1 MIGNGLKIRV
11 KGARENNL
19 KDVDVQF
26 GDGLTVVTG
35 VSGSG
40 KTSLIFE
47 TLYHESRRRFQ
58 EIYEF
63 GSANQ
68 RFSPANVD
76 EITGLGPAVAV
87 GQNLLNRNPNSTLA
101 SASGLHPFL
110 RLLYAR
116 FGTRKC
122 RVCGDELIVHTV
134 DKIVDIIT
142 QTEGTVIAS
151 LLVDTIGSHRTLLDM
166 LKDEYSPENIIVDG
180 SPYNGDA
187 LDYSKKHSVSLVLGE
202 ITSTTDRT
210 EAMALIKKVLDT
222 GATTIQSNG
231 KSYST
236 APVCGS
242 CGTWFRDLKPQY
254 FNQACPHCKGEG
266 CGECNGTG
274 LPLEAANVTWRGH
287 GFKDIQRLDVSDAND
302 LFKDTIMA
310 SERLQREFSKRLESL
325 ERVGLGYIQLDRP
338 SPTLSRGESQRV
350 RLAVALTS
358 RLEDVLHIL
367 DEPTIGQH
375 PYDVNRLVP
384 AFRDLKGPVIYVEHD
399 RVAAALADN
408 VVDIGPGA
416 GSNGGEIVFTGTPRE
431 LWEAD
436 TATGRYFSLRE
447 MVEESKNRAPP
458 EKFLEIRGAAKHN
471 VKGIDV
477 KVPIGRLTAV
487 TGVSGSGKSTLVE
500 DILVKSLGG
509 KPDCCTEIINPLKPV
524 MVDQSPIG
532 KNPRSTPAT
541 YTKLSDI
548 IRDHYSTETGL
559 SASHFSFNRP
569 EGACP
574 TCNGM
579 GALEVKMRYL
589 SSTWITCHDCGGR
602 RYKDVVLDEK
612 LQFNGA
618 ILSVADFYDLSVEDA
633 YGMIDGSEMELKRKE
648 KALGLLGAL
657 LETGLGYLGL
667 GQPSPTLSG
676 GESQRVKLAKYL
688 GRGNLSDK
696 LLVLDEP
703 STGLHPQDIH
713 GLLNALNN
721 LVDRGATA
729 LIVEHNTDI
738 IRAADWVIDL
748 GPEAGPSGGELIYM
762 GPYDGLLT
770 CSESKTGQAILE
782 EEKVYPSN
790 GSETGKERPQGI
802 TVKGANV
809 HNLKDVDVTIPKGKI
824 TVVTGVSGSGK
835 SSLVSDTLEAEARKR
850 YLETLSMYER
860 QGTKEGPEAPV
871 DEVTG
876 LGVTV
881 TVMPE
886 RKMYSRRSTVGTVTE
901 IEFNLA
907 ALYAAIGTRTCLE
920 CGVEMIRER
929 QWTCSECGDT
939 AQIASPR
946 RFNPMTYAAA
956 CITCNGIGSLQ
967 KPNPSKLIIEPRLP
981 LCKGAMYS
989 PGFFPNGYLCKPG
1002 NGGYDVVQAFSARHG
1017 FDPAETP
1024 WEDVPE
1030 NIRQMFYTGDPEPLE
1045 VTYTNPK
1052 GKSYTRT
1059 KVFTGIYGWIRDWD
1073 VGGTYTDNIVCP
1085 SCNGAR
1091 LRPEYL
1097 TVKLGGYNIYEMSML
1112 PLKQLE
1118 AVIAALE
1125 VPSNSPAYTNLRT
1138 VKRRLRFL
1146 KQVGLGYVHLNRV
1159 TATLSVGE
1167 AQRIKLAGLLGSGL
1181 TSLTVLMDEPTRGL
1195 HPREVNALYEALHE
1209 LRDEGNTVI
1218 LVEHDMEII
1227 EKADHIIDM
1236 GPGAGTHGGNVVAQG
1251 TPEQIMD
1258 SSSVTGKWMR
1268 EDKAE
1273 ERRPRTP
1280 SEWIMVNGASENNLR
1295 GDQVRIPRRV
1305 LTGVCGV
1312 SGSGKS
1318 TLIIDTLGRALNPK
1332 KQTTSVAYE
1341 PLDPGAHESIEN
1353 TPKSTLIIDQTKKG
1367 IQSPARFLG
1376 IDKTLGKVY
1385 SETSEAVA
1393 RGLDA
1398 KGITKKCTV
1407 CRGSGTVRTE
1417 MEFLPDI
1424 HTECETCRGTG
1435 YSPEAWDIRL
1445 NGYSLPELNDLTLEE
1460 VYDLFKEHEKI
1471 EAPLRTALDV
1481 GLGYLLL
1488 HQPGFSMSGGEAQRL
1503 RIAAELSK
1511 KRKGE
1516 TLYILDEPTLG
1527 QHMEDVERL
1536 KGVLHRLVDDGN
1548 TVLVVE
1554 HHPSI
1559 LASCD
1564 WVIELGP
1571 EGGPEGGKI
1580 IAEGPPGT
1588 ITGTPT
1594 APYISK
1600 EMGK

>member
-1 MIGNGLKIRV
+1 MKIRV

-19 KDVDVQF
+19 KNVDAEF

-63 GSANQ
+63 GSSNQ
-68 RFSPANVD
+68 RYSPADVD

-87 GQNLLNRNPNSTLA
+87 GQNLLNRNPMSTLA
-101 SASGLHPFL
+101 TASGLHPFL
-110 RLLYAR
+110 RLLFAR
-116 FGTRKC
+116 FGSRKC
-122 RVCGDELIVHTV
+122 RHCGEELSIHTIDE
-134 DKIVDIIT
+134 IVDVINKT
-142 QTEGTVIAS
+142 GGTVVAP
-151 LLVDTIGSHRTLLDM
+151 LLVDTIGSHRTLLGM
-166 LKDEYSPENIIVDG
+166 VEGTVIVDG
-180 SPYNGDA
+180 EPYNGEH
-187 LDYSKKHSVSLVLGE
+187 LNPEEKHSISLVLGE
-202 ITSTTDRT
+202 VIPGSAGDTKKLV
-210 EAMALIKKVLDT
+210 EKALES
-222 GATTIQSNG
+222 GATTVQVDS

-236 APVCGS
+236 APVCSS
-242 CGTWFRDLKPQY
+242 CGTWFRDLKPTN
-254 FNQACPHCKGEG
+254 FNHTCPHCKGEG
-266 CGECNGTG
+266 CEKCNRTG
-274 LPLEAANVTWRGH
+274 LPQEAANTKWGGY
-287 GFKDIQRLDVSDAND
+287 GFKEIQTLDVSDAHE
-302 LFKDTIMA
+302 LFRDTLIE
-310 SERLQREFSKRLESL
+310 SERLHREITKRLESL
-325 ERVGLGYIQLDRP
+325 ERVGLGYIHLNRS

-350 RLAVALTS
+350 RLAVTLTS

-399 RVAAALADN
+399 RVAAAHADQ
-408 VVDIGPGA
+408 VVDIGPEA
-416 GSNGGEIVFTGTPRE
+416 GSKGGEIVFTGTPKE
-431 LWEAD
+431 MWGAE

-447 MVEESKNRAPP
+447 RVEKAKKRQNP
-458 EKFLEIRGAAKHN
+458 ERFLEVKGAAKHN
-471 VKGIDV
+471 VKKIDV
-477 KVPIGRLTAV
+477 KIPHGRLTAV

-500 DILVKSLGG
+500 DILVSSLKGDLNG
-509 KPDCCTEIINPLKPV
+509 CTEIINPLKPV

-548 IRDHYSTETGL
+548 IRDHYASETGL

-589 SSTWITCHDCGGR
+589 ASTWITCHDCGGR
-602 RYKDVVLDEK
+602 RYKDEVLEEK
-612 LQFNGA
+612 LTFNGLM
-618 ILSVADFYDLSVEDA
+618 LSVADFYDLSVEDS
-633 YGMIDGSEMELKRKE
+633 YRMIEGSEMELKRKE
-648 KALGLLGAL
+648 KAIGLLGAL
-657 LETGLGYLGL
+657 LETGLGYLEL

-688 GRGNLSDK
+688 GRGKLSDK

-713 GLLNALNN
+713 GLLTALNS

-738 IRAADWVIDL
+738 IRVADWIIDL
-748 GPEAGPSGGELIYM
+748 GPEAGPNGGELIYM
-762 GPYDGLLT
+762 GPYEGLLE
-770 CSESKTGQAILE
+770 CQVSKTGQAILE
-782 EEKVYPSN
+782 EENVTPSN
-790 GSETGKERPQGI
+790 GFDSDSQKIQAI
-802 TVKGANV
+802 SVKGARV
-809 HNLKDVDVTIPKGKI
+809 HNLKNVNVSIPKGKI

-835 SSLVSDTLEAEARKR
+835 SSLVSDTLESEARKR

-881 TVMPE
+881 TVTPE
-886 RKMYSRRSTVGTVTE
+886 RKLYSRRSTVGTVTE
-901 IEFNLA
+901 IEYNLA
-907 ALYAAIGTRTCLE
+907 ALFSAIGKRTCTG
-920 CGVEMIRER
+920 CGTEMTREK
-929 QWTCSECGDT
+929 QWTCPSCKAT
-939 AQIASPR
+939 ATIASSR
-946 RFNPMTYAAA
+946 RFTPSTYAAA
-956 CITCNGIGSLQ
+956 CTTCNGVGSLQ
-967 KPNPSKLIIEPRLP
+967 IPNPSKLIIEPRLP

-1017 FDPAETP
+1017 FDPVETP
-1024 WEDVPE
+1024 WEEVPE
-1030 NIRQMFYTGDPEPLE
+1030 EVRQMFYTGDPEPLE
-1045 VTYTNPK
+1045 VLYTNPK
-1052 GKSYTRT
+1052 GKTHTRT
-1059 KVFTGIYGWIRDWD
+1059 SIFPGIYGWIRDWD
-1073 VGGTYTDNIVCP
+1073 IGGTYTDNKVCP

-1097 TVKLGGYNIYEMSML
+1097 AVKLGGHNIHELSLM
-1112 PLKQLE
+1112 PLTELGE
-1118 AVIAALE
+1118 LINGLE
-1125 VPSNSPAYTNLRT
+1125 VSKDNPATINHRT

-1146 KQVGLGYVHLNRV
+1146 GQVGLGYIHLNRV
-1159 TATLSVGE
+1159 TATLSAGE
-1167 AQRIKLAGLLGSGL
+1167 AQRIKLSGLLGSGL
-1181 TSLTVLMDEPTRGL
+1181 TSLTVLLDEPTRGL
-1195 HPREVNALYEALHE
+1195 HPREVNSLYEALAE

-1227 EKADHIIDM
+1227 EKADNIIDM
-1236 GPGAGTHGGNVVAQG
+1236 GPGAGTHGGIVVAQG
-1251 TPEQIMD
+1251 SPEQIRN
-1258 SSSVTGKWMR
+1258 SSSVTGKWM
-1268 EDKAE
+1268 KATE
-1273 ERRPRTP
+1273 PETHTPRKP
-1280 SEWIMVNGASENNLR
+1280 EGWITIKGASENNLR
-1295 GDQVRIPRRV
+1295 GTDVKIPRGV
-1305 LTGVCGV
+1305 LTGICGV

-1341 PLDPGAHESIEN
+1341 PVNPGVHESIEN
-1353 TPKSTLIIDQTKKG
+1353 TPKSTQILDQTRKG
-1367 IQSPARFLG
+1367 IQSPARFLK

-1385 SETSEAVA
+1385 AETSEAVA

-1398 KGITKKCTV
+1398 KKITQRCTV
-1407 CRGSGTVRTE
+1407 CRGSGTMRTE

-1424 HTECETCRGTG
+1424 YSECETCRGTG
-1435 YSPEAWDIRL
+1435 YSPEAWDIKH
-1445 NGYSLPELNDLTLEE
+1445 NGYSLPELNDLTLEQ
-1460 VYDLFKEHEKI
+1460 VYELFKEHEKI
-1471 EAPLRTALDV
+1471 GPPLRAALDV

-1488 HQPGFSMSGGEAQRL
+1488 HQSGHTMSGGEAQRL
-1503 RIAAELSK
+1503 RIASELSK
-1511 KRKGE
+1511 KSKSD

-1536 KGVLHRLVDDGN
+1536 KGVLHRLVDAGN

-1564 WVIELGP
+1564 WIIELGP
-1571 EGGPEGGKI
+1571 VGGPDGGKI
-1580 IAEGPPGT
+1580 IAEGTPET
-1588 ITGTPT
+1588 VNGTPT
-1594 APYISK
+1594 APYIQK
-1600 EMGK
+1600 EMGR